1 MNIDVISPNNL
12 MWGNKPYLCVLGQG
26 GVKFDKRE
34 GDGASPI
41 GHWPLVSVFYRPD
54 RITRPNTGLPVRALR
69 PSDGWC
75 DDPSHASYN
84 QHIQRPFPASHE
96 PLWRNDDVY
105 NLIVILDYNNYPVVP
120 GRGSAIFI
128 HIARPDYA
136 PTQGCVALKLEDLS
150 AILIE
155 CGSETDLVIHPTP
168 QTAAFPQK

>member
-1 MNIDVISPNNL
+1 MNIDVILPNKL
-12 MWGNKPYLCVLGQG
+12 VWKNKSYLCALGQSG
-26 GVKFDKRE
+26 ATLNKRE

-54 RITRPNTGLPVRALR
+54 RIIKPNTDLPVRALR

-75 DDPSHASYN
+75 DDPDHASYN
-84 QHIQRPFPASHE
+84 QHIQKPFPASHE
-96 PLWRNDDVY
+96 ALWRKDDVY
-105 NLIVILDYNNYPVVP
+105 NLIVILDYNNNPTVP
-120 GRGSAIFI
+120 GCGSAIFI

-155 CGSETDLVIHPTP
+155 CGSETDLVIHPIP
-168 QTAAFPQK
+168 QTATFPQK